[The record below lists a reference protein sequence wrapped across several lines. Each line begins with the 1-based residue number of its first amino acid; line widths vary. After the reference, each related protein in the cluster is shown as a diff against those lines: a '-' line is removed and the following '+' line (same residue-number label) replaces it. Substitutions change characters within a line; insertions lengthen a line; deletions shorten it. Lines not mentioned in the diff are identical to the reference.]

1 MQVKQNKN
9 NIKTA
14 YTVVYTCVLLPYG
27 IGIGIVIKKGNY
39 HYVGLCGYASTRI
52 YRTVWIVGRFTHFDH
67 TPVFI

>member
-52 YRTVWIVGRFTHFDH
+52 YRTV
-67 TPVFI
+67 